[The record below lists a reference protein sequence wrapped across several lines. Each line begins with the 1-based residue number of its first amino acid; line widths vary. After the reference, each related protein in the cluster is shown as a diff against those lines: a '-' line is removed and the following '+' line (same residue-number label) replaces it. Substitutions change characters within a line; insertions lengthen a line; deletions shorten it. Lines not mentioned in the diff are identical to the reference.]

1 MEQVKLWKT
10 VFKKFEVSTTNFTW
24 SILEHIDPFESTLGY
39 EIDLNL
45 PFTLS
50 QGFKMEIVNVL
61 RAFKVKWCHS
71 FRKITRRLDFW
82 NFRISGGTLV

>member
-1 MEQVKLWKT
+1 MWKT
-10 VFKKFEVSTTNFTW
+10 AFKKFEVSTTNFTW

-61 RAFKVKWCHS
+61 RAFKVKWCLSLLSQNHENAG
-71 FRKITRRLDFW
+71 FLEFP
-82 NFRISGGTLV
+82 NFRGDSSLGK